1 MFDITPPKRIKNRL
15 KNPQKST
22 EAEVLNRFLEEMIAH
37 QQQVLLALGRRLV
50 PNVTLDDLMQPN
62 DFPILESHPIFR
74 YEEGV
79 LHGLQVAKSALL
91 ANSG

>member
-1 MFDITPPKRIKNRL
+1 M
-15 KNPQKST
+15 QEST
-22 EAEVLNRFLEEMIAH
+22 ILDDLISH
-37 QQQVLLALGRRLV
+37 QQKVLLKLGRSLV

-62 DFPILESHPIFR
+62 DFPVLENHPLFR

-91 ANSG
+91 AN